1 MKKSLILL
9 ALTAASVLTLTGCG
23 ILSKSKCDIPTFD
36 AAATNAGLQAV
47 TVDEST
53 LPSSV
58 EDCAVYCDS
67 GMTYQVELYDLTSTT
82 AAENYCNDLISYVE
96 NDVSKNFSARVS
108 MSSINYTSNSYGS
121 GDSFYYIVRVDDTVF
136 FAFTDSAGKDTIT
149 AFAETIGY

>member
-36 AAATNAGLQAV
+36 TAATNAGLQAV

-53 LPSSV
+53 LSSFV

-82 AAENYCNDLISYVE
+82 AAENFCNDLISYVE

-121 GDSFYYIVRVDDTVF
+121 GDSYYYIVRVDDTVF
-136 FAFTDSAGKDTIT
+136 FGFTDSAGKDTIT